1 MAGHSHWAGIKHKK
15 AAVDAKRGKVFGKLS
30 RAIIAAARTGGGDPD
45 TNLSLRYAID
55 KARAA
60 NMPRDTIAR
69 AVKKGTGEL
78 EGEEIL
84 ELTYEAYGPGG
95 AGVIIQTITDN
106 SNRTSSEVRAILEKR
121 GGRLGKPGSVAWN
134 FQKLALFTLPTE
146 GVDEEQIM
154 EVALESGADDV
165 ANEGAFYSVTA
176 PPESFAALAAALE
189 AAGIKPETNEVTLVP
204 KSQVML
210 SADDARRMIAI
221 IEALEDH
228 DDVQSA
234 ITNGEIPDEVMA
246 ELGSA

>member
-1 MAGHSHWAGIKHKK
+1 MAGHSHWAGIKHRK

-55 KARAA
+55 NARAA

-69 AVKKGTGEL
+69 AIKKGTGEL

-106 SNRTSSEVRAILEKR
+106 SNRTGSEVRAILEKR

-134 FQKLALFTLPTE
+134 FQKLALFTVRAE
-146 GVDEEQIM
+146 GVDEDQIM

-165 ANEGAFYSVTA
+165 ANEGASYSVTA
-176 PPESFAALAAALE
+176 PPEIFAALGAALE
-189 AAGIKPETNEVTLVP
+189 AAGIKAETSEVTLVP

-228 DDVQSA
+228 DDIQSA

-246 ELGSA
+246 EMGSA